1 MRITS
6 KGQVTIP
13 IDVRERAGL
22 MPGSDVDFVVEGATV
37 RLVKGKPGKRK
48 TRIDEAIDAFRGS
61 ATTRLSTEEL
71 MKLLRGWDEEPPGVL
86 D

>member
-13 IDVRERAGL
+13 IGVRERAGL
-22 MPGSDVDFVVEGATV
+22 MPGTDVDFVIEGATV

-48 TRIDEAIDAFRGS
+48 TRVQDAIDAFAGA
-61 ATTRLSTEEL
+61 ATTRLTTEEIMAL
-71 MKLLRGWDEEPPGVL
+71 TRGWDEEPPSVL

>member
-13 IDVRERAGL
+13 IEVREQAGL
-22 MPGSDVDFVVEGATV
+22 MPGTDVDFIVEGATV
-37 RLVKGKPGKRK
+37 RLVRGRPGKRK
-48 TRIDEAIDAFRGS
+48 TRIQEAIDAFTGS
-61 ATTRLSTEEL
+61 TDRRMTTEEIMAL
-71 MKLLRGWDEEPPGVL
+71 TRGWDEEPSGVL